1 MDPNTDRWGSS
12 KKTIIT
18 RKTTSYL
25 NKTLSTADK
34 QLIANRN
41 DRQTDGQSERPANRN
56 MAPKTPTFKIVPPQN
71 LYHTLDLSNC

>member
-1 MDPNTDRWGSS
+1 M
-12 KKTIIT
+12 
-18 RKTTSYL
+18 
-25 NKTLSTADK
+25 LSTADK